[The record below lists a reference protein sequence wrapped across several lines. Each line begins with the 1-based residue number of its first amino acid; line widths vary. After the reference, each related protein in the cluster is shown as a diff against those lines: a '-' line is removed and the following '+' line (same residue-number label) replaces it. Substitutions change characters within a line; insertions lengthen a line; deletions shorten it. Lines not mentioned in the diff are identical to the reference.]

1 MNVFKVRVKDIF
13 MQDWHS
19 RLDNS
24 SRARFY
30 VSISNFEYKKY
41 LDILNVER
49 CRKSLCK
56 LRVSLHR
63 LEIETGR
70 WTKPNKTPVD
80 ARECK
85 MCNVLEDEY
94 HFILECVL
102 YSDIRKAYI
111 NKYYWTRPNMLKLIE
126 LFTNE
131 NTKCLKKLGIFVD
144 KTFELRKDLGLV

>member
-1 MNVFKVRVKDIF
+1 

-30 VSISNFEYKKY
+30 VSISNFEHKKC

-49 CRKSLCK
+49 YRKSSC
-56 LRVSLHR
+56 SSHR
-63 LEIETGR
+63 LDIETGR
-70 WTKPNKTPVD
+70 WTKPNKSPID
-80 ARECK
+80 ARKCK

-102 YSDIRKAYI
+102 YSDIRKAHI
-111 NKYYWTRPNMLKLIE
+111 NKYYWTRQNMLK

-131 NTKCLKKLGIFVD
+131 NTKCLKNLGIFVD
-144 KTFELRKDLGLV
+144 KAFELRKDLGLV